1 MKHIRLL
8 GVGHLAN
15 PVRWTKPGRAEAG
28 KPFASIALT
37 RSVRLFGLI
46 FFLWLAIIPTTRAQF
61 GAGQPGPGRPPGK
74 PAEQVEILGADSLSG
89 INQPGLVTRR
99 LKGNVRLRQK
109 GVLMLSNLALQ
120 NVTNNAIEA
129 FGNVRM
135 IQGDTISVRGDTM
148 YYDGY
153 SRQTK
158 LRGHVVMRDRRM
170 TLSTAQL
177 DYDLATGIAHYPVSG
192 RIVDKENVLTSRE
205 GYYDTRSKQF
215 TFIDK
220 VKLVN
225 PKTTLTADSLLYN
238 SLSRV
243 ATFKGPTRIA
253 NKDGVLLARAG
264 QYNTASRVSNFQQR
278 ATAETPDYTL
288 TGDTLYYDNV
298 TELGIARGHA
308 VLVSKNDKTIITGDL
323 GRYNGAVGISR
334 VTGHGV
340 VKSVVG
346 DQDTL
351 FLRADTLFSYDNK
364 ATKTRKLVGK
374 NNVLVFKS
382 DLQSKCD
389 SLVYDVADSTI
400 YFYKK
405 PIIWSDTYQMEA
417 DSMTAKMKH
426 NRIETM
432 LLRGRSFIV
441 AQDTIRNFNQVK
453 GRTITAYFQTVV
465 VKDTLRPGTR
475 RTTTGPITTGSG
487 SASATVTALAN
498 PAPGRSGPEPPAR
511 RSAPVGPPT
520 RLSGPAPVQVVSR
533 NKTTLDRVQ
542 VEGNGQSIYFA
553 VDDKNKLIGLN
564 HVECSRMTIEFARS
578 RVNRIRFYGRPD
590 AQFVPPQEFS
600 DDKKQLD
607 GFRWR
612 TDEKPTKAQTLWQ
625 AEPVKNQVLKP
636 KSRTPIPQARI
647 LQDITNR
654 AKPNATAPVLRGKR

>member
-1 MKHIRLL
+1 MKQFLILCM
-8 GVGHLAN
+8 VCWLAN
-15 PVRWTKPGRAEAG
+15 
-28 KPFASIALT
+28 ASVAL
-37 RSVRLFGLI
+37 
-46 FFLWLAIIPTTRAQF
+46 AQF
-61 GAGQPGPGRPPGK
+61 GTGQPGRPAGK
-74 PAEQVEILGADSLSG
+74 PAEQVEILGADSLIG
-89 INQPGLVTRR
+89 INQPGMVMRR

-109 GVLMLSNLALQ
+109 GVLMLSNLAIQ
-120 NVTNNAIEA
+120 NVTTNAIEA

-148 YYDGY
+148 YYNGY
-153 SRQTK
+153 SRVAN
-158 LRGHVVMRDRRM
+158 LRGHVVMRDRKM
-170 TLSTAQL
+170 TLYTSQL
-177 DYDLATGIAHYPVSG
+177 DYDLNSGQAHYPNNG

-238 SLSRV
+238 SLTRI

-253 NKDGVLLARAG
+253 NKDGVLLAKAG
-264 QYNTASRVSNFQQR
+264 QYNTANRVSNFQQR

-298 TELGIARGHA
+298 TELGIARGQA
-308 VLVSKNDKTIITGDL
+308 VLVSKKDQTIITGDL

-334 VTGHGV
+334 VTGHAV
-340 VKSVVG
+340 VKSIVG

-364 ATKTRKLVGK
+364 VTKTRKLIGK

-405 PIIWSDTYQMEA
+405 PIVWSDTYQMEA

-426 NRIETM
+426 NRIERM
-432 LLRGRSFIV
+432 LLRSHSFVV

-453 GRTITAYFQTVV
+453 GRAITAYFQTVV
-465 VKDTLRPGTR
+465 VLDTVRPGSKQTR
-475 RTTTGPITTGSG
+475 AGTRPAPGQPALTTVTSATQPARSSALPPSRRPAPTGSPVSTTGPM
-487 SASATVTALAN
+487 
-498 PAPGRSGPEPPAR
+498 
-511 RSAPVGPPT
+511 
-520 RLSGPAPVQVVSR
+520 QVVSR
-533 NKTTLDRVQ
+533 NKTSLDRVQ
-542 VEGNGQSIYFA
+542 VDGNGQSIYFA

-600 DDKKQLD
+600 EEKKQLD

-625 AEPVKNQVLKP
+625 EEPVKGGPQKQKLRVP
-636 KSRTPIPQARI
+636 KPQARNLREI
-647 LQDITNR
+647 SRDV
-654 AKPNATAPVLRGKR
+654 KPSAPGPVLSGKK